1 MKIKSCVNCGGK
13 VLPLVNHSLRATVA
27 GVPFER
33 TLRVQRC
40 TACGEIYLP
49 AGVLG
54 EFERAAALELARSG
68 ADQPAALKFIRKA
81 AGLKAV
87 ELSALLGLTPQH
99 LSRLENGKATA
110 DRRTVALVAAL
121 LEDRVAGTTRT
132 ADQLRA
138 IGRPRKLK
146 GTVHLDGGAGSAR

>member
-1 MKIKSCVNCGGK
+1 MSCGGK
-13 VLPLVNHSLRATVA
+13 VLPVASHPLRATIA

-40 TACGEIYLP
+40 SACGEVYLP

-54 EFERAAALELARSG
+54 EFERAAALELARAG

-99 LSRLENGKATA
+99 LSRIENGKAAA
-110 DRRTVALVAAL
+110 DKRTVALVAAL

-138 IGRPRKLK
+138 IDRPRKLK
-146 GTVHLDGGAGSAR
+146 GTVHLGGGAGLAR